1 MVFFSLFILGIKNL
15 IFGKIC
21 IEWSGE
27 MKTTGIIR
35 RIDDLGRI
43 VIPKELRKS
52 LRIKNGDSLEIFV
65 DQEDIILKK
74 YSPMES
80 IEEAASKYVDSFN
93 QVIKHNII
101 ITDKD
106 KVIAASG
113 ILKKK
118 YLGRKITEFTEHS
131 IERRDSFVERQK
143 KLFSFVEGIEELGY
157 YSFSSIVSDSDT
169 IGSVIIFSVD
179 APILESDE
187 KLAIILSKL
196 LSGKFLSN

>member
-1 MVFFSLFILGIKNL
+1 
-15 IFGKIC
+15 
-21 IEWSGE
+21 

-80 IEEAASKYVDSFN
+80 IEETAMKYVDSFN
-93 QVIKHNII
+93 QVIKHNVIV
-101 ITDKD
+101 TDKD

-113 ILKKK
+113 MLKKK
-118 YLGRKITEFTEHS
+118 YLGKKVTEFTERG

-143 KLFSFVEGIEELGY
+143 KLFSFVEGVEELGY

-169 IGSVIIFSVD
+169 IGSVIIISVD
-179 APILESDE
+179 GPILESDE
-187 KLAIILSKL
+187 KLAVILSKL
-196 LSGKFLSN
+196 LSGKFLES

>member
-1 MVFFSLFILGIKNL
+1 
-15 IFGKIC
+15 
-21 IEWSGE
+21 

-74 YSPMES
+74 YSPIES
-80 IEEAASKYVDSFN
+80 IEEAAIKYVDGFN
-93 QVIKHNII
+93 QVIKHNVIV
-101 ITDKD
+101 TDKD
-106 KVIAASG
+106 KVIAVSG
-113 ILKKK
+113 ELKKK
-118 YLGRKITEFTEHS
+118 YLGKKITEFTERG

-143 KLFSFVEGIEELGY
+143 KLFSFVDGVEDLGY

-169 IGSVIIFSVD
+169 IGSVIIISID

-187 KLAIILSKL
+187 KLAVILSKL
-196 LSGKFLSN
+196 LSGKFLEN

>member
-1 MVFFSLFILGIKNL
+1 
-15 IFGKIC
+15 
-21 IEWSGE
+21 

-43 VIPKELRKS
+43 VIPKELRKT
-52 LRIKNGDSLEIFV
+52 LRIKNGDSLEILV
-65 DQEDIILKK
+65 DTEDIILKK

-80 IEEAASKYVDSFN
+80 IEDAALKYVDSFN
-93 QVIKHNII
+93 QVIKHDVIV
-101 ITDKD
+101 TDRD

-118 YLGRKITEFTEHS
+118 YLGKNISEFTDRG

-143 KLFSFVEGIEELGY
+143 KVFSFVDGVEDLGY
-157 YSFSSIVSDSDT
+157 YAFSSIINDGDA
-169 IGSVIIFSVD
+169 IGSVIIISTEN
-179 APILESDE
+179 PLLESEE

-196 LSGKFLSN
+196 LSGKIYC